1 MTSIRDLNANF
12 AERANELERIAST
25 SSLIQEDAKGLLAG
39 FNAEYA
45 DAAELMQLLH
55 KTQRIQLIDGA
66 GASNNAALLADLG
79 KTSGVEWK
87 DAPELPVE
95 DALQERVAEQFLKA
109 PLTKKGANILINAG
123 AYATKITEAIADG
136 YIQRGEL
143 FDVVVADADFNA
155 RLLNGVDQKGAEGAG
170 AYMSRVHDRAE
181 KSIRVGSKPLGEV
194 TKIAD
199 VEKQKAFAAYGKEF
213 GRKASNVDN
222 FYTLTSVPTPK
233 DAEIDGLEYKQYLR
247 LFFELCDQPWDK
259 VTEAQQKLVQKFDK
273 GNLVHLKND
282 DGTDLTIDIADF
294 TFANS
299 VIKKNIP
306 GGEVFSGVK
315 RDGVN
320 GTLVSKGKFA
330 APTGGIVENMTL
342 KFKDGRI
349 YEAHA
354 EKGEEHLL
362 KALDDDPSGNS
373 RYLGELGIGTNPWL
387 DRHVM
392 NSLLVEKIG
401 GSFHLAIGQC
411 YTYTA
416 YDGDPVKMDNG
427 NHSTFHWDVTTLLKG
442 NGGKLYLDGELLQ
455 DNGKWLD
462 PELKVL
468 NEGWKAV
475 AKEERPDYWK
485 ERLKG
490 ERTFAGRE
498 ESKGRAVS

>member
-12 AERANELERIAST
+12 AERATELERIASKP
-25 SSLIQEDAKGLLAG
+25 SLVQEEAKGLLAG
-39 FNAEYA
+39 FNGEYES
-45 DAAELMQLLH
+45 AAGLMQLLH

-66 GASNNAALLADLG
+66 GASNNAPLLADLA
-79 KTSGVEWK
+79 KATGVEWK
-87 DAPELPVE
+87 DAPTLPVE
-95 DALQERVAEQFLKA
+95 DELQEGVGRQFLKA
-109 PLTKKGANILINAG
+109 PLPKQGANILINTSP
-123 AYATKITEAIADG
+123 YATKITETVVDG
-136 YIQRGEL
+136 YVKRGET
-143 FDVVVADADFNA
+143 FDVNISDADFNA
-155 RLLNGVDQKGAEGAG
+155 RLLNGVNLEGAKGAG
-170 AYMSRVHDRAE
+170 AYMSRLHDRAE
-181 KSIRVGSKPLGEV
+181 KSILIRSKPTGEV

-199 VEKQKAFAAYGKEF
+199 VEKQKAFTAYGKDF

-222 FYTLTSVPTPK
+222 FYTLTSVPTPE
-233 DAEIDGLEYKQYLR
+233 DAKIDGLEYKQYLR

-259 VTEAQQKLVQKFDK
+259 VTEAQQKLVEKFDK
-273 GNLVHLKND
+273 GKLVQMKND

-294 TFANS
+294 TFDNS

-392 NSLLVEKIG
+392 NSLLVEK
-401 GSFHLAIGQC
+401 
-411 YTYTA
+411 
-416 YDGDPVKMDNG
+416 
-427 NHSTFHWDVTTLLKG
+427 
-442 NGGKLYLDGELLQ
+442 
-455 DNGKWLD
+455 
-462 PELKVL
+462 
-468 NEGWKAV
+468 
-475 AKEERPDYWK
+475 
-485 ERLKG
+485 
-490 ERTFAGRE
+490 
-498 ESKGRAVS
+498 